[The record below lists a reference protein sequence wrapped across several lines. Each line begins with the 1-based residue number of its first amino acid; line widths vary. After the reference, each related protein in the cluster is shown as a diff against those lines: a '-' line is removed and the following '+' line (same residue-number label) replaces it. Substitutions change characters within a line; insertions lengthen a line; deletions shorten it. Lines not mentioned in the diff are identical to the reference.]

1 MSGLLLK
8 LYHRLPAP
16 ARSAAAT
23 LRGMYLRAWRYGAGS
38 EQLVEDALA
47 RESWSAAQ
55 WQAWRDERLAFVLN
69 RAARQVP
76 YYRAHWEE
84 RRRRGDTASWEVLEN
99 WPILEKDV
107 LRAQPEAFV
116 ADDCNIR
123 RMFPEQTSGTT
134 GKPLR
139 LWRRR
144 DTVQGLYA
152 IATARTRRWYGVAPE
167 DRWARL
173 GGQLVTPV
181 AQQQPPFWVWN
192 AALRQLYMS
201 TYHLSPALIPH
212 YLDALAEYGIV
223 SLSGYTS
230 SLYALAHEI
239 LRVGRT
245 DLRMKVVIT
254 NAEPVTP
261 QQRETIARAFQ
272 CPVQETYGMAEA
284 AVAGSQCPAGRLH
297 LWPEVGMLEVVNGNA
312 AVPAGEFGEFIAT
325 GLLNADMP
333 LIRYRTGDCGRLPA
347 TDTRCECGRSLPAIA
362 SVDGRTNDL
371 LITRDGRKVFW
382 LNPVFYGLPVRQG
395 QIVQETL
402 DRIRVRYAPAPE
414 FSPQVA
420 AEIVSRLRERMG
432 DVDVVLEEVTEIPRG
447 ANGKLRAVLCQLSAA
462 DQAAALGGG
471 GNGGHAAHA
480 STPTP
485 ATPAIVVTPTPTRA
499 RSRRVLV
506 LDGHRNQ
513 ALACVRSLGR
523 AGHTVFVA
531 SHVAWPLAA
540 WSRHCRKR
548 FHLAGETV
556 AAFAELR
563 AWAHRNRI
571 DVVLPVTERSC
582 LLCNAERGAWEA
594 LGITV
599 GCGPNDLLALAFD
612 KAQTIKR
619 AQACHVNVPL
629 TAFPTSL
636 DEARAAAEQMG
647 YPCIVKPR
655 FSNAWDG
662 GTFAPDLGTAYVA
675 RPEDLANAVATRIQG
690 DHWPLL
696 QRYVPGQGKGIF
708 TLCDH
713 GRVVAWS
720 AHERLRDVRPS
731 GSGSSV
737 RRSTALA
744 PELRASAERLLA
756 DFAWHGPA
764 MLEFRDDGVHGPWL
778 MEVNGRFWGSL
789 QVGIAAGIDFPALWV
804 QVLGGESV
812 QEPKDYRLGVTL
824 RWLWGDF
831 KRLLYVLRGPPRG
844 FPGRYPTR
852 WEGLK
857 EFFGRQP
864 VNTRLEVWDR
874 RDPWPLVAEWL
885 QGARELLG
893 AG

>member
-8 LYHRLPAP
+8 LYHHLPPP

-23 LRGMYLRAWRYGAGS
+23 LRGLYLRAWRYGAGS
-38 EQLVEDALA
+38 ERLIEDALA

-69 RAARQVP
+69 RAARCVP
-76 YYRAHWEE
+76 YYRAHWEA
-84 RRRRGDTASWEVLEN
+84 RRRRGDTASWELLEH
-99 WPILEKDV
+99 WPILEKDA
-107 LRAQPEAFV
+107 LRAHPEAFV
-116 ADDCNIR
+116 ADDCNIH
-123 RMFPEQTSGTT
+123 RMFAEQTSGTT

-152 IATARTRRWYGVAPE
+152 IAAARTRRWHGVSRD

-181 AQQQPPFWVWN
+181 AQQRPPFWVWN
-192 AALRQLYMS
+192 AALHQLYMS
-201 TYHLSPALIPH
+201 TYHLAPALIPH
-212 YLDALAEYGIV
+212 YLDALTEYRIV

-230 SLYALAHEI
+230 SLYALAQEV
-239 LRVGRT
+239 LRAGRT
-245 DLRMKVVIT
+245 DLRMKAVIT
-254 NAEPVTP
+254 NAEPVTA
-261 QQRETIARAFQ
+261 QQRETIAHAFR

-284 AVAGSQCPAGRLH
+284 AVAASQCPSGRLH
-297 LWPEVGMLEVVNGNA
+297 LWPEVGMLEVWDGDRA
-312 AVPAGEFGEFIAT
+312 APLGEFGEFIAT

-347 TDTRCECGRSLPAIA
+347 DDAPCACGRSLPAIA

-402 DRIRVRYAPAPE
+402 DRIRVLYAPTPEFAPE
-414 FSPQVA
+414 VGR
-420 AEIVSRLRERMG
+420 EIVARLRERMG
-432 DVDVVLEEVTEIPRG
+432 DVEVVLEQVTEVARG
-447 ANGKLRAVLCQLSAA
+447 ANGKLRAVLCNLSPAE
-462 DQAAALGGG
+462 QAAALGGSG
-471 GNGGHAAHA
+471 AAPSA
-480 STPTP
+480 LVP
-485 ATPAIVVTPTPTRA
+485 APVVARP

-531 SHVAWPLAA
+531 SHLSWPLAA
-540 WSRHCRKR
+540 WSRHSQKR

-556 AAFAELR
+556 PAFAELR
-563 AWAHRNRI
+563 TWAHQNGI
-571 DVVLPVTERSC
+571 DLVLPVTERSC
-582 LLCNAERGAWEA
+582 LLCNAEREAWEA

-599 GCGPNDLLALAFD
+599 GCGPRDMLTLAFD
-612 KAQTIKR
+612 KAQTIQV
-619 AQACHVNVPL
+619 ALACGVNVPL
-629 TAFPTSL
+629 TAFPASL
-636 DEARAAAEQMG
+636 DEARVAAEQIG

-662 GTFAPDLGTAYVA
+662 GKFARDFGTAYVG
-675 RPEDLANAVATRIQG
+675 RPEDLADAVVTRIQG

-708 TLCDH
+708 ALCDH

-731 GSGSSV
+731 GSGSSM
-737 RRSTALA
+737 RRSAPIAPALR
-744 PELRASAERLLA
+744 ETAERLLA
-756 DFAWHGPA
+756 AFAWHGPA
-764 MLEFRDDGVHGPWL
+764 MLEFRDDGVRTPWL

-804 QVLGGESV
+804 QVLGGQPV
-812 QEPKDYRLGVTL
+812 QEPSEYRVGVTL

-831 KRLLYVLRGPPRG
+831 KRLLYILRGPPRG
-844 FPGRYPTR
+844 FPGRYPSR

-864 VNTRLEVWDR
+864 PETRLEVWDR

-893 AG
+893 TG

>member
-8 LYHRLPAP
+8 LYHQLPPP

-23 LRGMYLRAWRYGAGS
+23 LRGLYLRVWRYGTGS
-38 EQLVEDALA
+38 ERLVEEALA
-47 RESWSAAQ
+47 RESWTAAR
-55 WQAWRDERLAFVLN
+55 WQAWREERLAHVLH
-69 RAARQVP
+69 RAATRVP
-76 YYRAHWEE
+76 YYRAQWEE
-84 RRRRGDTASWEVLEN
+84 RRRRGDRAAWDVLEH
-99 WPILEKDV
+99 WPILEKDA

-116 ADDCNIR
+116 ADDCNLR
-123 RMFPEQTSGTT
+123 RMFAEQTSGTT

-139 LWRRR
+139 LWRQRE
-144 DTVQGLYA
+144 TVQGLYA

-201 TYHLSPALIPH
+201 TYHLAPALIPH
-212 YLDALAEYGIV
+212 YLDALAEYRIV

-230 SLYALAHEI
+230 SLHALAQEI
-239 LRVGRT
+239 LRLGRT

-254 NAEPVTP
+254 NAEIVTEE
-261 QQRETIARAFQ
+261 QRETIGRAFQ

-284 AVAGSQCPAGRLH
+284 AVAGSECPAGRLH
-297 LWPEVGMLEVVNGNA
+297 LWPEIGLLEVQDDDRA
-312 AVPAGEFGEFIAT
+312 APPGAFGEFVAT

-333 LIRYRTGDCGRLPA
+333 LIRYRTGDCGRLLA
-347 TDTRCECGRSLPAIA
+347 DDTRCACGRTLPAIA

-402 DRIRVRYAPAPE
+402 SRIRVRYAPTPE
-414 FSPQVA
+414 FTPLVG
-420 AEIVSRLRERMG
+420 AEIAARLRERMG
-432 DVDVVLEEVTEIPRG
+432 DLEIVLEEVTEIPRG
-447 ANGKLRAVLCQLSAA
+447 ANGKLRAVLCQLSPAERT
-462 DQAAALGGG
+462 AALGES
-471 GNGGHAAHA
+471 GNGGATAAA
-480 STPTP
+480 PVP
-485 ATPAIVVTPTPTRA
+485 A

-531 SHVAWPLAA
+531 SHLWWPLAA
-540 WSRHCRKR
+540 WSRFSTKR

-556 AAFAELR
+556 AAFAALR
-563 AWAHRNRI
+563 TWAQRNRI
-571 DVVLPVTERSC
+571 DVVLPVTERAC
-582 LLCNAERGAWEA
+582 LLCNAEREAWEA
-594 LGITV
+594 AGITV
-599 GCGPNDLLALAFD
+599 GCGPSDMLALAFD
-612 KAQTIKR
+612 KSQTVQR
-619 AQACHVNVPL
+619 AMACGVHVPA

-636 DEARAAAEQMG
+636 EECRAAAETIG
-647 YPCIVKPR
+647 YPCVVKPR

-662 GTFAPDLGTAYVA
+662 TTFGRDRGTAYVT
-675 RPEDLANAVATRIQG
+675 RPEELETAVRDRVQG
-690 DHWPLL
+690 SHWPLI
-696 QRYVPGQGKGIF
+696 QHYVPGQGKGVF
-708 TLCDH
+708 ALCDR

-737 RRSTALA
+737 RRSVPLT
-744 PELRASAERLLA
+744 PGLRDAAERLLA
-756 DFAWHGPA
+756 DFAWHGPV
-764 MLEFRDDGVHGPWL
+764 MLEFRDDGVHPPWL

-789 QVGIAAGIDFPALWV
+789 QVAIAAGTDFPALW
-804 QVLGGESV
+804 LRTLSGEHVPESE
-812 QEPKDYRLGVTL
+812 QYRTGVTL

-831 KRLLYVLRGPPRG
+831 KRLLHVLRGPPAG
-844 FPGRYPTR
+844 FPGTYPSR

-864 VNTRLEVWDR
+864 RDTRMEVWDR
-874 RDPWPLVAEWL
+874 RDPWPAVAEWL

-893 AG
+893 VG

>member
-1 MSGLLLK
+1 MSSLLLK
-8 LYHRLPAP
+8 LYHQLPSP
-16 ARSAAAT
+16 ARAAAAT
-23 LRGMYLRAWRYGAGS
+23 LRGLYLRAWRYGAGS
-38 EQLVEDALA
+38 DRLVDEALA
-47 RESWSAAQ
+47 REHWTAAQ
-55 WQAWRDERLAFVLN
+55 WQSWREERLAFVLH
-69 RAARQVP
+69 RAATRVP

-84 RRRRGDTASWEVLEN
+84 RRRRGDTASWELLEH
-99 WPILEKDV
+99 WPILEKDA

-116 ADDCNIR
+116 ADDCNIS
-123 RMFPEQTSGTT
+123 RMFAEQTSGTT

-152 IATARTRRWYGVAPE
+152 IATARTRRWYGVTPD

-181 AQQQPPFWVWN
+181 AQQRPPFWVWN
-192 AALRQLYMS
+192 AALHQLYMS
-201 TYHLSPALIPH
+201 TYHLAPALVPH
-212 YLDALAEYGIV
+212 YLDALKEYGIA

-230 SLYALAHEI
+230 SLYALAQEI

-284 AVAGSQCPAGRLH
+284 AVAASQCPAGRLH
-297 LWPEVGMLEVVNGNA
+297 QWPEVGILEVCDGDHA
-312 AVPAGEFGEFIAT
+312 APLGAFGEFIAT

-347 TDTRCECGRSLPAIA
+347 EDTPCSCGRTLPAIE

-402 DRIRVRYAPAPE
+402 ERIRVRYAPAAE
-414 FSPQVA
+414 FSPAVGQ
-420 AEIVSRLRERMG
+420 EIIKRLRERMG
-432 DVDVVLEEVTEIPRG
+432 DVEVVLEQVVELPRG
-447 ANGKLRAVLCQLSAA
+447 ANGKLRAVLCNLSPA
-462 DQAAALGGG
+462 DLATALGG
-471 GNGGHAAHA
+471 NGAA
-480 STPTP
+480 P
-485 ATPAIVVTPTPTRA
+485 APPAPPSVAVRR

-531 SHVAWPLAA
+531 SHFSWPLAG
-540 WSRHCRKR
+540 WSRHSQKR
-548 FHLAGETV
+548 FHLAGETL
-556 AAFAELR
+556 AAFAALR
-563 AWAHRNRI
+563 AWAHRNGI
-571 DVVLPVTERSC
+571 DMVLPVTERSC

-599 GCGPNDLLALAFD
+599 GCGPNEMLALAFD
-612 KAQTIKR
+612 KEQTIRR
-619 AQACHVNVPL
+619 AMACRVNVPL

-636 DEARAAAEQMG
+636 DEARAAAEEMG

-662 GTFAPDLGTAYVA
+662 GSFATDLGTAYVA
-675 RPEDLANAVATRIQG
+675 RPEDLADAVASRIQG

-696 QRYVPGQGKGIF
+696 QQYVPGQGKGIF

-731 GSGSSV
+731 GSGSSM
-737 RRSTALA
+737 RRSAPIAPALREA
-744 PELRASAERLLA
+744 AERLLA
-756 DFAWHGPA
+756 DFKWHGPA
-764 MLEFRDDGVHGPWL
+764 MLEFRDDGVHAPWL

-789 QVGIAAGIDFPALWV
+789 QVSIAAGIDFPALWV
-804 QVLGGESV
+804 QALGGEPV
-812 QEPKDYRLGVTL
+812 QEPTEYRLGVTL

-831 KRLLYVLRGPPRG
+831 KRLLHVLRGPPRG

-864 VNTRLEVWDR
+864 PETQLEVWDR

-893 AG
+893 VG

>member
-8 LYHRLPAP
+8 LYHQLPAP

-69 RAARQVP
+69 RAAKQVP

-84 RRRRGDTASWEVLEN
+84 RRRRGDTASWEVLEH

-152 IATARTRRWYGVAPE
+152 IATARTRRWHGVAPD

-192 AALRQLYMS
+192 AALQQLYMS

-212 YLDALAEYGIV
+212 YLDALAEYRIV

-230 SLYALAHEI
+230 SLYALAQEI
-239 LRVGRT
+239 LRLGRT

-254 NAEPVTP
+254 NAEPVSP

-272 CPVQETYGMAEA
+272 CQVQETYGMAEA
-284 AVAGSQCPAGRLH
+284 AVAASQCGAGRLH
-297 LWPEVGMLEVVNGNA
+297 LWPEVGTLEVLNGNA
-312 AVPAGEFGEFIAT
+312 AAPLGEFGEFIAT

-402 DRIRVRYAPAPE
+402 DRIRVRYAPAPG
-414 FSPQVA
+414 FTAPVG

-432 DVDVVLEEVTEIPRG
+432 DIEVVLEEVAEIARG
-447 ANGKLRAVLCQLSAA
+447 ANGKLRAVLCNLSPEE
-462 DQAAALGGG
+462 QAVAVG
-471 GNGGHAAHA
+471 GNGGRAKMPAA
-480 STPTP
+480 PTLPPPP
-485 ATPAIVVTPTPTRA
+485 APAPVAVRA

-531 SHVAWPLAA
+531 SHLSWPLAG
-540 WSRHCRKR
+540 WSRYSRKR
-548 FHLAGETV
+548 FHLAGETIP
-556 AAFAELR
+556 AFAELR
-563 AWAHRNRI
+563 AWAHRNGI

-582 LLCNAERGAWEA
+582 VLCNAERAEWEA
-594 LGITV
+594 LGITI
-599 GCGPNDLLALAFD
+599 GCGPSDMLALAFD
-612 KAQTIKR
+612 KGQTVRR
-619 AQACHVNVPL
+619 ALASGVVVPA
-629 TAFPTSL
+629 TAFPTSR
-636 DEARAAAEQMG
+636 EECRAAGEAVG
-647 YPCIVKPR
+647 YPCVVKPR
-655 FSNAWDG
+655 FSNAWNG
-662 GTFAPDLGTAYVA
+662 SAFTPDLGTAYVT
-675 RPEDLANAVATRIQG
+675 RPEDLEAAVLARVQG
-690 DHWPLL
+690 SQWPLI
-696 QRYVPGQGKGIF
+696 QRYVPGQGKGVF
-708 TLCDH
+708 ALCDH

-737 RRSTALA
+737 RRSVPL
-744 PELRASAERLLA
+744 PPSLRESAERLLA

-764 MLEFRDDGVHGPWL
+764 MLEFRDDGVHAPWL

-789 QVGIAAGIDFPALWV
+789 QVAIAAGTDFPALWV
-804 QVLGGESV
+804 RTLGGEHVRGSV
-812 QEPKDYRLGVTL
+812 EYRTGVTL

-831 KRLLYVLRGPPRG
+831 KRLLHVLRGPPPG
-844 FPGRYPTR
+844 FPGRYPSR

-857 EFFGRQP
+857 DFFGRQP
-864 VNTRLEVWDR
+864 PETHMEVWDR